1 MIQVNTPPT
10 VELSE
15 FDYQFIELVDNR
27 ITGYKQIPYTVPTQL
42 IIDMIKYCAK
52 YFYKHNWRCGQRSFW
67 YLDKKDV
74 ERYVKKFGK
83 DDRVSQ
89 SFSVVLPQP
98 IRNVEDIME
107 VGTGIIYGDGS
118 SDSEYNFSY
127 GVSSPIYQQ
136 SSPYG
141 QTLIGINQSL
151 YAINY
156 GIRLVEQTAMQ
167 SVFFQSVP
175 FNFNITTKLLTI
187 HKNLEKSF
195 VLRCIVDIQLQRL
208 YEDELF
214 QEFVIAH
221 VKRELKRVLGG
232 HTIELPGG
240 VTMNP
245 DEICD
250 NLEVIDTIKE
260 QLKQS
265 SGVGDILMIR

>member
-1 MIQVNTPPT
+1 MVLLYIV
-10 VELSE
+10 
-15 FDYQFIELVDNR
+15 FY
-27 ITGYKQIPYTVPTQL
+27 YKE
-42 IIDMIKYCAK
+42 